1 MANAAAMA
9 FLGGLLNFGSLFGG
23 HPDQTVEHAR
33 VMGWNL
39 EVNQDSF
46 AGTTACSIRKSAMT
60 YRHGVVTF
68 QFGRHVNTAL
78 AQFRVDDGP
87 ARDAS
92 SVSIAAAGLGAR
104 LTGRNLDNPS
114 DGAVNIPAA
123 ELSGARQ
130 VSIRTDNRAGHRV
143 FDLSGLSEALD
154 AAKTKH
160 SDVV

>member
-9 FLGGLLNFGSLFGG
+9 LLGGLLSLGSLFGG
-23 HPDQTVEHAR
+23 NPDRKVEHAR

-39 EVNQDSF
+39 EISQDNF

-68 QFGRHVNTAL
+68 QFGRHVNTGL

-87 ARDAS
+87 ARDAG
-92 SVSIAAAGLGAR
+92 SVSIAAAALGAR
-104 LTGRNLDNPS
+104 LSGRNLDNPS
-114 DGAVNIPAA
+114 DGMVNIPAA

-130 VSIRTDNRAGHRV
+130 VSIRTDDRAGHKV

-160 SDVV
+160 CDVV